1 VQIRRVV
8 DWVIGQKRKRIGLLG
23 LSFKSNTD
31 DLRESPIVKVAETLL
46 GKGFS
51 IAIYDSN
58 VNISRLVGAN
68 RAYIEQEIPHIA
80 LLMKKDIEDV
90 LDHAEVILIA
100 NNDAEFGDV
109 LKKLR
114 RDQVVLDLVRT
125 SKESTPATG
134 LYEGISW

>member
-1 VQIRRVV
+1 
-8 DWVIGQKRKRIGLLG
+8 VIGKKRKRIGVLG
-23 LSFKSNTD
+23 LSFKNLTD
-31 DLRESPIVKVAETLL
+31 DLRESPMVKVVETLL

-58 VNISRLVGAN
+58 VNISKLVGAN
-68 RAYIEQEIPHIA
+68 RAYIEQEIPHISS
-80 LLMKKDIEDV
+80 LMKKDIEEV
-90 LDHAEVILIA
+90 LDHADIILIT
-100 NNDAEFGDV
+100 NKGAEFDQV

-114 RDQVVLDLVRT
+114 RDQVVLDLVRI